1 MIESVASNHEDLAS
15 KTRRLLATHFLTG
28 EMLMEEED
36 IRTCCECGEETSI
49 YVCFIYDDDYFCE
62 WCCPDGY
69 GE

>member
-1 MIESVASNHEDLAS
+1 
-15 KTRRLLATHFLTG
+15 
-28 EMLMEEED
+28 MEEED

-69 GE
+69 GEG